1 MFIRSIV
8 QRLIEYEAS
17 EKRSSFFEDYT
28 LIGLLDIIRILL
40 ENDPYILESDE
51 NQTNS
56 IALSP
61 EILA

>member
-1 MFIRSIV
+1 MFIKSIV

-17 EKRSSFFEDYT
+17 EKRSSFFEDHT
-28 LIGLLDIIRILL
+28 LIGFLDIIRILI
-40 ENDPYILESDE
+40 ENDPDILESDE

-61 EILA
+61 ELLA